1 MRPYLLI
8 ENNWKNLSKDRHDL
22 AVMSWGAT
30 EAHNF
35 HLPYGTDLYEADAIS
50 TESARKTYE
59 KGGKLIVL
67 PPIPFGVNT
76 GQRDIYLDIN
86 LNPSTQ
92 LAILRDILT
101 VLNRQGVKKLLLIN
115 AHGGNDFKP
124 ILRELGAEF
133 PEMFLTLCNF
143 FQVLN
148 KKRYFEED
156 GDHADEMETS
166 LMMHLKPE
174 LVLPLEQSGL
184 GKEKQHK
191 VKAIREKWAWSER
204 RWSEVSED
212 TGIGNPKK
220 STNKKGE
227 RFFNDLTDKLSE
239 LMLDLC
245 TVNNN
250 DLYEP

>member
-8 ENNWKNLSKDRHDL
+8 ENIWKNLSKDRHDL

-35 HLPYGTDLYEADAIS
+35 HLPYGTDLYEADAIN

-76 GQRDIYLDIN
+76 RQRDIYLDIN
-86 LNPSTQ
+86 LNPGTQ
-92 LAILRDILT
+92 LVIMRDILT

>member
-1 MRPYLLI
+1 
-8 ENNWKNLSKDRHDL
+8 
-22 AVMSWGAT
+22 
-30 EAHNF
+30 
-35 HLPYGTDLYEADAIS
+35 
-50 TESARKTYE
+50 
-59 KGGKLIVL
+59 
-67 PPIPFGVNT
+67 
-76 GQRDIYLDIN
+76 
-86 LNPSTQ
+86 
-92 LAILRDILT
+92 
-101 VLNRQGVKKLLLIN
+101 
-115 AHGGNDFKP
+115 
-124 ILRELGAEF
+124 
-133 PEMFLTLCNF
+133 MFLTLCNF

-166 LMMHLKPE
+166 LMMYLKPE